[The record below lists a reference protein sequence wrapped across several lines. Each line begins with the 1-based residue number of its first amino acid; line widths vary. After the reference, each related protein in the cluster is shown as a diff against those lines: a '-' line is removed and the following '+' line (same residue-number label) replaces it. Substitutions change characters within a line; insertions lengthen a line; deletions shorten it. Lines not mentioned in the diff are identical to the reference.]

1 MIKLIDDLSLLER
14 LSKKE
19 PYFGS
24 LFNAAAVSF
33 MDDPELLSIW
43 VEIDEH
49 GNAHSFLNASS
60 DSIML
65 FSPYGIPGFEM
76 ILFVTHLI
84 SGGTIKYI
92 DCDENSFGVLR
103 NLFDFDIENAVQMFA
118 EKRIDMPENAF
129 KTSNSA
135 NFDEAWNVTK
145 ILFEDSKKSV
155 KDFWKLKMVRGVLKK
170 QSTLFTLYE
179 NGKTVSTACIR
190 GRTKNAGAITSVVTL
205 PENRGKGYAS
215 YLTALCANMLI
226 EEQRIPWLVPAN
238 PGVRK
243 MYEKLGFKAAKTY
256 YYLYNIKEKED
267 RK

>member
-14 LSKKE
+14 LSEKE

-43 VEIDEH
+43 VEIAEH
-49 GNAHSFLNASS
+49 GNAHSFLNAST

-76 ILFVTHLI
+76 VLFVTNLI

-118 EKRIDMPENAF
+118 EKRIDMPENGF
-129 KTSNSA
+129 DVQFSE
-135 NFDEAWNVTK
+135 NFDEAWNITK
-145 ILFEDSKKSV
+145 ILFDEDENSP
-155 KDFWKLKMVRGVLKK
+155 KDFWKLKIVRGVLKK
-170 QSTLFTLYE
+170 QSTLFTLSE
-179 NGKTVSTACIR
+179 NGKPVSTACIR
-190 GRTKNAGAITSVVTL
+190 GRTKNTGAITSVVTL
-205 PENRGKGYAS
+205 PEHRSKGYAS

-226 EEQRIPWLVPAN
+226 EEQRTPWLVPAN
-238 PGVRK
+238 PGVQK
-243 MYEKLGFKAAKTY
+243 MYEKLGYKAAKTY

>member
-14 LSKKE
+14 LSEKE

-24 LFNAAAVSF
+24 IFNAAAVSF

-76 ILFVTHLI
+76 VLFVTNLI

-92 DCDENSFGVLR
+92 DCDENSFGVLK
-103 NLFDFDIENAVQMFA
+103 NLFDFDIKNAVQMFA
-118 EKRIDMPENAF
+118 EKRIDIPENGF
-129 KTSNSA
+129 DVQFSE

-145 ILFEDSKKSV
+145 ILFDEDENSP
-155 KDFWKLKMVRGVLKK
+155 KDFWKLKIVRGVLKK
-170 QSTLFTLYE
+170 QSTLFTLSE
-179 NGKTVSTACIR
+179 NGKPVSTACIR
-190 GRTKNAGAITSVVTL
+190 GRTKTTGAITSVVTL
-205 PENRGKGYAS
+205 PEHRSKGYAS
-215 YLTALCANMLI
+215 YLTALCSNMLI
-226 EEQRIPWLVPAN
+226 EEQRTPWLVPAN
-238 PGVRK
+238 PGVQK

>member
-14 LSKKE
+14 LSEKE

-76 ILFVTHLI
+76 VLFVTNLI

-118 EKRIDMPENAF
+118 EKRIDMPENGF
-129 KTSNSA
+129 DVQFSE
-135 NFDEAWNVTK
+135 NFDEAWNITK
-145 ILFEDSKKSV
+145 ILFDEDENSP
-155 KDFWKLKMVRGVLKK
+155 KDFWKLKIVRGVLKK
-170 QSTLFTLYE
+170 QSTLFTLSE
-179 NGKTVSTACIR
+179 NGKPVSTACIR
-190 GRTKNAGAITSVVTL
+190 GRTKNTGAITSVVTL
-205 PENRGKGYAS
+205 PEHRSKGYAS

-226 EEQRIPWLVPAN
+226 EEQRTPWLVPAN
-238 PGVRK
+238 PGVQK
-243 MYEKLGFKAAKTY
+243 MYEKLGFTAAKKY
-256 YYLYNIKEKED
+256 YCLYNIKEKED
-267 RK
+267 NK

>member
-1 MIKLIDDLSLLER
+1 MIKLIDDLSLLEKF
-14 LSKKE
+14 SEKE

-24 LFNAAAVSF
+24 IFNAAAVSF

-49 GNAHSFLNASS
+49 GNAHSFLSASS
-60 DSIML
+60 DSIMF

-76 ILFVTHLI
+76 VLFVTNLI

-103 NLFDFDIENAVQMFA
+103 NLFDFDIKNAVQMFA
-118 EKRIDMPENAF
+118 EKRIDIPENGF
-129 KTSNSA
+129 DVQFSE

-145 ILFEDSKKSV
+145 ILFDEDENSP
-155 KDFWKLKMVRGVLKK
+155 KDFWKLKIVRGVLKK
-170 QSTLFTLYE
+170 QSTLFTLSE
-179 NGKTVSTACIR
+179 NGKPVSTACIR
-190 GRTKNAGAITSVVTL
+190 GRTKTTGAITSVVTL
-205 PENRGKGYAS
+205 PEHRSKGYAS
-215 YLTALCANMLI
+215 YLTALCAKMLI
-226 EEQRIPWLVPAN
+226 EEQRTPWLVPAN
-238 PGVRK
+238 PGVQK

>member
-14 LSKKE
+14 LSESE

-24 LFNAAAVSF
+24 LFSAAAISF

-49 GNAHSFLNASS
+49 GKAHSFLNANT

-65 FSPYGIPGFEM
+65 FSPYGMPGFEM
-76 ILFVTHLI
+76 ILFVTNLV
-84 SGGTIKYI
+84 SGGTIKHI
-92 DCDENSFGVLR
+92 DCDENSLAVLK

-118 EKRIDMPENAF
+118 ENRIDIPENAF
-129 KTSNSA
+129 DVRDSG
-135 NFDEAWNVTK
+135 NFDEAWKVTK
-145 ILFEDSKKSV
+145 AAFGEDDNSGF
-155 KDFWKLKMVRGVLKK
+155 DLWKLRMVRGVLKK
-170 QSTLFTLYE
+170 QSTLFTLNE
-179 NGKTVSTACIR
+179 NGSAVSSACIR
-190 GRTKNAGAITSVVTL
+190 GRTEKTGAVVSVVTV
-205 PENRGKGYAS
+205 PESRHKGYAS
-215 YLTALCANMLI
+215 YLTALCTNMLI
-226 EEQRIPWLVPAN
+226 DEQRIPWLVPAD

-243 MYEKLGFKAAKTY
+243 MYEKLGYKAAKTY